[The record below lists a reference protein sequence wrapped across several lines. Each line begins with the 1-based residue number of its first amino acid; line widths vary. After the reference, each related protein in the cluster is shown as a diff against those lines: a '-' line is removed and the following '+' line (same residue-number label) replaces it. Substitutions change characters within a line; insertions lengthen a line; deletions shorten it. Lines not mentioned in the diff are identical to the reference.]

1 MNRILDADGLLI
13 LGTVDNIE
21 EQEGTAKNHSGS
33 VLPVLFE
40 RVEVASTDV
49 CFPHIYQETRNKHQ
63 FTISYFSA
71 WRKKIE
77 EAELASDY
85 VSNINGVKNAV
96 DYYEDSNILASYDI
110 FHFGEGLLS
119 VKNFPLRIAEVCLE
133 ACRKYNVN
141 MNLALDAGSGPGR
154 TALELC
160 KDFKKASANLR
171 IDYIKMMIDFVQV
184 YAYDYSEGFVEN
196 MLARAKEAG
205 VTNLE
210 GRQGDAHCQQ
220 EQYPDLKFD
229 LITGCNLID
238 RLHTPKLWVQQSKVI
253 FDCLYNLHG
262 I

>member
-33 VLPVLFE
+33 VLPVFFE

-160 KDFKKASANLR
+160 KDFKKASGNR
-171 IDYIKMMIDFVQV
+171 CCKDD
-184 YAYDYSEGFVEN
+184 D
-196 MLARAKEAG
+196 
-205 VTNLE
+205 
-210 GRQGDAHCQQ
+210 
-220 EQYPDLKFD
+220 
-229 LITGCNLID
+229 
-238 RLHTPKLWVQQSKVI
+238 
-253 FDCLYNLHG
+253 
-262 I
+262 